1 MRRALLAIGS
11 IAILLLSLGVPICA
25 QLPPLH
31 PRDDSPAQETEPG
44 VYRVGHAVK
53 PPRLTNNRDP
63 EYSDQARKLGYEGT
77 CVLTLVVD
85 AEGMPQKIKMTRPLG
100 IGLDDEAI
108 KAVRQWRFTPATKD
122 GAPVAVQINVEV
134 SFNLYSKGGKDQGL
148 FQKANAGDAKAQFE
162 VSQILLSDPA
172 LAQDDSRGFAYL
184 EKAAK
189 QNFSPAQFEMG
200 EYFSSRKNDLVT
212 AYVWY
217 ALARKNRYKQSDKK
231 LKDLAEKMSPEQLA
245 EARQRAESNTPF

>member
-11 IAILLLSLGVPICA
+11 ITLLLLSGSLPICA
-25 QLPPLH
+25 QLQPLH

-44 VYRVGHAVK
+44 VYRVGHGVK

-63 EYSDQARKLGYEGT
+63 EYSEQARKLGYEGT
-77 CVLTLVVD
+77 CVLTLMVD
-85 AEGMPQKIKMTRPLG
+85 ADGMPQKIKMTHPLG
-100 IGLDDEAI
+100 LGLDDEAI

-134 SFNLYSKGGKDQGL
+134 SFHLYSKGGKDQGL